1 MRRLCGRSARA
12 LFFTKRRHRVF
23 AKIIGVV
30 IAIIILLLYFK
41 WRSAD
46 PVLETMI
53 GILLSLLAGFWAWW
67 AIERRQ
73 HRMQDELTVSK
84 DRKPRP

>member
-1 MRRLCGRSARA
+1 M
-12 LFFTKRRHRVF
+12 F
-23 AKIIGVV
+23 AKIIGAVT
-30 IAIIILLLYFK
+30 AIIIFLLYFK

-67 AIERRQ
+67 ATERRQ
-73 HRMQDELTVSK
+73 RRMQDERAVTK
-84 DRKPRP
+84 DGDPRP

>member
-1 MRRLCGRSARA
+1 M
-12 LFFTKRRHRVF
+12 F

-30 IAIIILLLYFK
+30 TAIIIFLLYFK
-41 WRSAD
+41 WRSPD

-67 AIERRQ
+67 VTERRQ
-73 HRMQDELTVSK
+73 QRMREDRAVTK
-84 DRKPRP
+84 DGDTRS

>member
-1 MRRLCGRSARA
+1 M
-12 LFFTKRRHRVF
+12 F

-30 IAIIILLLYFK
+30 TCVIVFMLYFK

-53 GILLSLLAGFWAWW
+53 GILLSLLAGVWAWW
-67 AIERRQ
+67 ATERR
-73 HRMQDELTVSK
+73 HRRMKDELTVS
-84 DRKPRP
+84 DDGEPRS

>member
-1 MRRLCGRSARA
+1 M
-12 LFFTKRRHRVF
+12 F

-30 IAIIILLLYFK
+30 TAIIIFLLYFR
-41 WRSAD
+41 WRSSD

-67 AIERRQ
+67 ATERRQ
-73 HRMQDELTVSK
+73 RRIRDERGVTK
-84 DRKPRP
+84 RGDPRP

>member
-1 MRRLCGRSARA
+1 M
-12 LFFTKRRHRVF
+12 F
-23 AKIIGVV
+23 AKIIGAVT
-30 IAIIILLLYFK
+30 AIIIFLLYFK

-67 AIERRQ
+67 ATERRQ
-73 HRMQDELTVSK
+73 QRMQDERAAGK
-84 DRKPRP
+84 DGDPRS

>member
-1 MRRLCGRSARA
+1 M
-12 LFFTKRRHRVF
+12 F

-30 IAIIILLLYFK
+30 TAIIIFLLYFK
-41 WRSAD
+41 WRSSD

-67 AIERRQ
+67 ATERRQ
-73 HRMQDELTVSK
+73 QRMRDGRDVTK
-84 DRKPRP
+84 RGDPRS

>member
-1 MRRLCGRSARA
+1 
-12 LFFTKRRHRVF
+12 VF

-30 IAIIILLLYFK
+30 TAIIIFLLYFK
-41 WRSAD
+41 WRSTD

-67 AIERRQ
+67 ATERRQ
-73 HRMQDELTVSK
+73 QRMRDGRDVTK
-84 DRKPRP
+84 RGDPRS

>member
-1 MRRLCGRSARA
+1 
-12 LFFTKRRHRVF
+12 VF
-23 AKIIGVV
+23 AKFIGVLT
-30 IAIIILLLYFK
+30 AIIILLLYFK

-67 AIERRQ
+67 ATERRQ
-73 HRMQDELTVSK
+73 QRMREDRAVTK
-84 DRKPRP
+84 DGDTRS

>member
-1 MRRLCGRSARA
+1 M
-12 LFFTKRRHRVF
+12 F

-30 IAIIILLLYFK
+30 TAIIIFLLYFK
-41 WRSAD
+41 WRSSD

-67 AIERRQ
+67 ATERRQ
-73 HRMQDELTVSK
+73 QRMLDGRDVTK
-84 DRKPRP
+84 RGDPRS

>member
-1 MRRLCGRSARA
+1 M
-12 LFFTKRRHRVF
+12 F
-23 AKIIGVV
+23 AKIIGAVT
-30 IAIIILLLYFK
+30 AIIIFLLYFK

-67 AIERRQ
+67 ATERRQ
-73 HRMQDELTVSK
+73 RRMQDERAAANERAVTK
-84 DRKPRP
+84 DGDTRP

>member
-1 MRRLCGRSARA
+1 M
-12 LFFTKRRHRVF
+12 F
-23 AKIIGVV
+23 AKVIGAVT
-30 IAIIILLLYFK
+30 AIIIFLLYFK

-67 AIERRQ
+67 ATERRQ
-73 HRMQDELTVSK
+73 RRMQDERAVTK
-84 DRKPRP
+84 DGDPRP

>member
-1 MRRLCGRSARA
+1 M
-12 LFFTKRRHRVF
+12 F

-30 IAIIILLLYFK
+30 TAIIIFLLYFK
-41 WRSAD
+41 WRSTD

-67 AIERRQ
+67 ATERRQ
-73 HRMQDELTVSK
+73 QRMRDGRDVTK
-84 DRKPRP
+84 RGDPRS

>member
-1 MRRLCGRSARA
+1 
-12 LFFTKRRHRVF
+12 VF
-23 AKIIGVV
+23 AKVIGVLT
-30 IAIIILLLYFK
+30 AIIILLLYFK

-67 AIERRQ
+67 ATERRQ
-73 HRMQDELTVSK
+73 QRMREDRAVTK
-84 DRKPRP
+84 DGDTRS

>member
-1 MRRLCGRSARA
+1 
-12 LFFTKRRHRVF
+12 VF
-23 AKIIGVV
+23 AKVIGVLT
-30 IAIIILLLYFK
+30 AIIIFLLYFK

-67 AIERRQ
+67 ATERRQ
-73 HRMQDELTVSK
+73 QRMREDRAVTK
-84 DRKPRP
+84 DGDTSS

>member
-1 MRRLCGRSARA
+1 M
-12 LFFTKRRHRVF
+12 F
-23 AKIIGVV
+23 AKIIGVLT
-30 IAIIILLLYFK
+30 AIIIFLLYFK

-46 PVLETMI
+46 PALETMI

-73 HRMQDELTVSK
+73 HRMRDELTVSK

>member
-1 MRRLCGRSARA
+1 
-12 LFFTKRRHRVF
+12 VF
-23 AKIIGVV
+23 AKV
-30 IAIIILLLYFK
+30 ISVLTAIIIFLLYFK

-67 AIERRQ
+67 ATERRQ
-73 HRMQDELTVSK
+73 QRMREDRAVTK
-84 DRKPRP
+84 DGDTSS

>member
-1 MRRLCGRSARA
+1 
-12 LFFTKRRHRVF
+12 VF
-23 AKIIGVV
+23 AKIIGTVT
-30 IAIIILLLYFK
+30 AIIIFLLYFK

-67 AIERRQ
+67 ATERRQ
-73 HRMQDELTVSK
+73 RRMQDERSVTK
-84 DRKPRP
+84 DGDPRP

>member
-1 MRRLCGRSARA
+1 M
-12 LFFTKRRHRVF
+12 F
-23 AKIIGVV
+23 AKFIGVLT
-30 IAIIILLLYFK
+30 AIIILLLYFK

-67 AIERRQ
+67 ATERRQ
-73 HRMQDELTVSK
+73 QRMREDRAVTK
-84 DRKPRP
+84 DGDTRS

>member
-1 MRRLCGRSARA
+1 M
-12 LFFTKRRHRVF
+12 F
-23 AKIIGVV
+23 AKIIGAVT
-30 IAIIILLLYFK
+30 AIIIFLLYFK

-67 AIERRQ
+67 ATERRQ
-73 HRMQDELTVSK
+73 RRMQDERSVTK
-84 DRKPRP
+84 DGDPRP

>member
-1 MRRLCGRSARA
+1 
-12 LFFTKRRHRVF
+12 VF
-23 AKIIGVV
+23 AKVIGVV
-30 IAIIILLLYFK
+30 TAIIILLLYFK

-67 AIERRQ
+67 ATERRQ
-73 HRMQDELTVSK
+73 QRMREDRAVTK
-84 DRKPRP
+84 DGDTRS

>member
-1 MRRLCGRSARA
+1 
-12 LFFTKRRHRVF
+12 VF

-30 IAIIILLLYFK
+30 TAIIIFLLYFK
-41 WRSAD
+41 WRSSD

-67 AIERRQ
+67 ATERRQ
-73 HRMQDELTVSK
+73 QRMRDGRDVTK
-84 DRKPRP
+84 RGDPRS

>member
-1 MRRLCGRSARA
+1 M
-12 LFFTKRRHRVF
+12 F

-30 IAIIILLLYFK
+30 TAIIIFLLYFK

-67 AIERRQ
+67 ATERRQ
-73 HRMQDELTVSK
+73 QRMRD
-84 DRKPRP
+84 

>member
-1 MRRLCGRSARA
+1 M
-12 LFFTKRRHRVF
+12 F

-30 IAIIILLLYFK
+30 TATIIFLLYFK

-46 PVLETMI
+46 PALETMI

-67 AIERRQ
+67 LTACRQ
-73 HRMQDELTVSK
+73 RRMQNELTVSK

>member
-1 MRRLCGRSARA
+1 M
-12 LFFTKRRHRVF
+12 F

-30 IAIIILLLYFK
+30 TAIIIFLLYFK

-46 PVLETMI
+46 PVLETVI

-67 AIERRQ
+67 VTERRQ
-73 HRMQDELTVSK
+73 QRMREDRAVTK
-84 DRKPRP
+84 DGDTRS